1 MASSDPNSDR
11 QREVASWFDST
22 YSKIGFKYLRPLE
35 AYPIFLQLLG
45 VKEGETLLDVAC
57 GPGLLLKAA
66 LMRGLR
72 PSGVD
77 ISKEAVAIARG
88 FAAGA
93 EAQEGSSEKLP
104 FADGCFRHVTCVGAI
119 ERFLDREKALSEMCR
134 VAMADAKFCFMVRN
148 SETAVWKVWRRWLG
162 RQNVTGHQDAL
173 TLEEWSRLFERCGLE
188 VEAVYMD
195 QWCRQKLRKLLRGW
209 RRHDFARPEPVA
221 RPILPLRY
229 VNEFIFIL
237 HKRTGSQE
245 SA

>member
-162 RQNVTGHQDAL
+162 SMQVRQTQTDAPAHLAYGIRTLKCAAISLAHDPPL
-173 TLEEWSRLFERCGLE
+173 TSAQSEGTHTPTRPAPSRAR
-188 VEAVYMD
+188 
-195 QWCRQKLRKLLRGW
+195 W
-209 RRHDFARPEPVA
+209 RA
-221 RPILPLRY
+221 
-229 VNEFIFIL
+229 
-237 HKRTGSQE
+237 
-245 SA
+245 